1 MAYKAG
7 APIVPISIINSQK
20 VMPTG
25 WMFSMKPARG
35 TARVVIHEPIESKGK
50 TEEELAQAVRESMIE
65 GLPEDQR
72 PL

>member
-7 APIVPISIINSQK
+7 APVVPISIIGSHQI
-20 VMPTG
+20 MPTG

-35 TARVVIHEPIESKGK
+35 TARVVVHEPIESKGK
-50 TEEELAQAVRESMIE
+50 TEAELAAAVRESLIS
-65 GLPEDQR
+65 GLPEDQK